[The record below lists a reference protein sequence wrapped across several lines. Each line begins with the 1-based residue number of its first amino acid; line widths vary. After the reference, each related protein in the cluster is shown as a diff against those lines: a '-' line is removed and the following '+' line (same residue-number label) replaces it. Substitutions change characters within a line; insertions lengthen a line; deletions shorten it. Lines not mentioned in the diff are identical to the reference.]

1 VAVRPPSQ
9 SCRHGADRRL
19 HDEREVAMATAIA
32 ILAITLLLAMVVIDR
47 LAR

>member
-1 VAVRPPSQ
+1 MKTPSLP

-19 HDEREVAMATAIA
+19 LDREEEAIA
-32 ILAITLLLAMVVIDR
+32 EAVVALAVALLLAMVVIDR

>member
-1 VAVRPPSQ
+1 MTPPFP

-19 HDEREVAMATAIA
+19 LERKEGAIATAVVM
-32 ILAITLLLAMVVIDR
+32 LAVALLLAMVAIDR

>member
-1 VAVRPPSQ
+1 MTPPFP

-19 HDEREVAMATAIA
+19 LKRKEGAIATAVVT
-32 ILAITLLLAMVVIDR
+32 LAVALLLAMVVIDR